1 MASGESSGRT
11 AKGFALILD
20 AARAAEQS
28 APFSNNTGF
37 VEICEYDALVTLAL
51 NDPLMMKAIHNA
63 RETLPQFLALA
74 KHPTPTMDGFSV
86 EIAILG
92 KTGVEFADVR
102 HRFVGQIKDAPQSI
116 VNLKMGDTVAFAK
129 DEIIDWMYLDA
140 GCMKGNYSG
149 RAIVRS
155 AQPKD
160 RKRRPGLD
168 F

>member
-1 MASGESSGRT
+1 MTLRERPSR
-11 AKGFALILD
+11 
-20 AARAAEQS
+20 ARL
-28 APFSNNTGF
+28 FSNNTGL
-37 VEICEYDALVTLAL
+37 VEICEYDALVTLAV
-51 NDPLMMKAIHNA
+51 NDPLVMKAIHNA

-86 EIAILG
+86 EIAVLG

-102 HRFVGQIKDAPQSI
+102 HRFVGQMKDAPQSI

-160 RKRRPGLD
+160 RKRRPGLN